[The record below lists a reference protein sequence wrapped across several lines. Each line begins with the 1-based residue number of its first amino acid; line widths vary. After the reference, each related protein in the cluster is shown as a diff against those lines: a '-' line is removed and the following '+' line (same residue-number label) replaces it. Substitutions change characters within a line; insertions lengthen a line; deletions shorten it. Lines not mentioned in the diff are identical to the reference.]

1 MRLICVGLVVFLLVG
16 AGVVCAA
23 KVSPEQ
29 AAASAPYQRLAIV
42 CAPGTGADPKF
53 APMLLKE
60 TEKMVPSRLGFL
72 QKVDC
77 LYDVPVDI
85 STIPPTVKLKN
96 KGDYNG
102 VLVLVYSTAGDSV
115 VLDMT
120 LVDTTTGAKVWS
132 HQLSTK
138 DSNVQSRLMRHG
150 YWVPTTVK
158 QHFYGK

>member
-16 AGVVCAA
+16 AGVCGA

-29 AAASAPYQRLAIV
+29 AAAAAQYQRLAIV
-42 CAPGTGADPKF
+42 CVPGPGADPQY
-53 APMLLKE
+53 ATMLLKE
-60 TEKMVPSRLGFL
+60 TEKVAPSRLGFL

-85 STIPPTVKLKN
+85 STIPPTVQLKN

-120 LVDTTTGAKVWS
+120 LVDTSTGARVWS
-132 HQLSTK
+132 HQFATK

-150 YWVPTTVK
+150 FWVPTALK

>member
-1 MRLICVGLVVFLLVG
+1 MRLICVGLVVCLLVG
-16 AGVVCAA
+16 AGVCAA
-23 KVSPEQ
+23 RVSPEQ
-29 AAASAPYQRLAIV
+29 AAAAAQYQRLAIV
-42 CAPGTGADPKF
+42 CVPGTGADPKY
-53 APMLLKE
+53 ATMLLKE
-60 TEKMVPSRLGFL
+60 VEKMVPSRLGFL

-85 STIPPTVKLKN
+85 STTPPTVQLKN

-120 LVDTTTGAKVWS
+120 LVDTNTGARVWS
-132 HQLSTK
+132 HQFSTK
-138 DSNVQSRLMRHG
+138 DSNVQGRLMRHG